1 MSLAFEE
8 RNGGFKIS
16 RSKRGIWK

>member
-1 MSLAFEE
+1 MSLEFEE